1 MKFGEETGVV
11 LLLDVEV
18 GFLSAS
24 PDANARVKID
34 VCSVANRPHVE
45 LNRFVHTEDGE
56 LFQQVAKEF
65 SANFCSVR
73 KGVFGVLVGDHDV
86 DGQLPDF
93 GFEQVVVH
101 VDGELVAHLVDGVL
115 DQPVDVGAGEYV
127 VRLLVVDFVHHRI
140 DDEERNQGK
149 RERDERHPPSRD
161 AGRTTGQHG
170 GFTAAAQLSTH
181 QDVAPVAEVL
191 HRPAGARSSVLNSN
205 FGVFVI
211 VDKGEEGERF
221 LRDVMF
227 KLHALGNGLHN
238 HGR

>member
-1 MKFGEETGVV
+1 MELREETRVV

-24 PDANARVKID
+24 PDANARVKVD
-34 VCSVANRPHVE
+34 VRSVTNRPDIE
-45 LNRFVHTEDGE
+45 LNGFVHTEDGE
-56 LFQQVAKEF
+56 LLQQVAKEF
-65 SANFCSVR
+65 CTDFCAVR

-86 DGQLPDF
+86 NRKFSDF

-101 VDGELVAHLVDGVL
+101 VDGELVTHIVDGVL
-115 DQPVDVGAGEYV
+115 DQPVDVGAGENV
-127 VRLLVVDFVHHRI
+127 VRFLVVDFVHHRV
-140 DDEERNQGK
+140 DDEQRDQGK
-149 RERDERHPPSRD
+149 REGDEGHPPSWN

-191 HRPAGARSSVLNSN
+191 HRPTGARSSVLNPN
-205 FGVFVI
+205 LGVFVI

-221 LRDVMF
+221 LGDVMF

-238 HGR
+238 HG